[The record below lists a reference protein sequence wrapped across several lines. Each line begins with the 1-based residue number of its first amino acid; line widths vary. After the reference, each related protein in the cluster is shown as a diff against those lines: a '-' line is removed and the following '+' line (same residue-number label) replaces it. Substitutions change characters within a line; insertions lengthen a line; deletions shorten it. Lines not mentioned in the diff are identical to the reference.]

1 MRATLT
7 IPPSLANFGKRG
19 FSFTYLKESEM
30 SEFEKGT
37 LSDLAKMIRLQA
49 DRPLPASLWMK
60 LENAVIMSVVA
71 FLATWWIATII
82 KF

>member
-1 MRATLT
+1 
-7 IPPSLANFGKRG
+7 
-19 FSFTYLKESEM
+19 M
-30 SEFEKGT
+30 SEFEKEVLGDI
-37 LSDLAKMIRLQA
+37 SKMIRLQA